1 MNNEEKIRSAFYSEL
16 AWGIPREHIDMFYI
30 PVLLSMPVD
39 KEIEYEVIED
49 IKEKSLLG
57 KERGIFKKPKQLLEM
72 LLNMVSKEYE
82 EDIYQR
88 LEEEKERK
96 QAEEEAR
103 AAVEAQAAAE
113 AQAEEEAQAAALEKH
128 MEVLMELEETMNVLI
143 DNINDTMQ
151 ECTSKGIY
159 YEGCVKLHKF
169 KKNKEK
175 LEELI
180 LQTKENIRALF

>member
-1 MNNEEKIRSAFYSEL
+1 MNDEEKIRSAFYSEL

-30 PVLLSMPVD
+30 PILLSIPID
-39 KEIEYEVIED
+39 EEIEYEVIEY

-57 KERGIFKKPKQLLEM
+57 RERGIFKKPKQLLQM

-96 QAEEEAR
+96 QAE
-103 AAVEAQAAAE
+103 AE
-113 AQAEEEAQAAALEKH
+113 AQATALEKH

-143 DNINDTMQ
+143 DHINDAIQ
-151 ECTSKGIY
+151 ECTSRNIP
-159 YEGCVKLHKF
+159 EGNCLKLHKF
-169 KKNKEK
+169 LKNKEK